1 MSGNLYVLEDEQN
14 LIGFEYNN
22 VNTIDDLTSKFKKV
36 LFDKIDKKD
45 FEDIVPYYLQLSQA
59 ERNIKDAW
67 FENWKCWYYIFVW
80 IK

>member
-1 MSGNLYVLEDEQN
+1 
-14 LIGFEYNN
+14 
-22 VNTIDDLTSKFKKV
+22 
-36 LFDKIDKKD
+36 
-45 FEDIVPYYLQLSQA
+45 LQLSQA